1 MLNKNKPT
9 PPTGGLILIALNT
22 TIWSNNL
29 NILKT
34 LYEAL
39 RAKITIG

>member
-9 PPTGGLILIALNT
+9 PPTGGLNLNALNT

-39 RAKITIG
+39 SAYITTG